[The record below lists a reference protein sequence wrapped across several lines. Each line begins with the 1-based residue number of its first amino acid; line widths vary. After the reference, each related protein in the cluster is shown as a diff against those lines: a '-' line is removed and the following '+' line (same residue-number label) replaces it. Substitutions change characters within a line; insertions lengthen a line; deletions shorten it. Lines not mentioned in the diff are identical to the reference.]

1 MLDNN
6 QTQRTM
12 NWNWFEINMNLIY
25 IKESFDNFQAQSS
38 ADVAD
43 VPVGQLDPGSP
54 CS

>member
-1 MLDNN
+1 MD
-6 QTQRTM
+6 
-12 NWNWFEINMNLIY
+12 WNWFEINTNLIH
-25 IKESFDNFQAQSS
+25 IEESFYNFQAQSP

>member
-1 MLDNN
+1 MY
-6 QTQRTM
+6 
-12 NWNWFEINMNLIY
+12 WNWFEINMNLIC
-25 IKESFDNFQAQSS
+25 IKEGCDNFQAQSP